1 MYAPACGRS
10 ELRAAP
16 WGRPQLYLQCLCGVA
31 GLGVAGGER
40 PQSHGRLCSFDP
52 LVSDSQHNADT
63 KVAGTKWSRR
73 LPVGVAGFEPTAS
86 SSRTKRATKLR
97 HTPVPF
103 EYSHTLSIFPNGDG
117 ASARS
122 VVHAA
127 CCLAALSPRKP
138 ESRWRRRPPM
148 RDARAAEMPRDASR
162 CESSRRGRFPGQP
175 RYAATP
181 RCRPEP
187 PTASSP
193 SRTGAKYRS
202 S

>member
-1 MYAPACGRS
+1 MAGAPAGPPSTLPSVPVRT
-10 ELRAAP
+10 R
-16 WGRPQLYLQCLCGVA
+16 WGRCSCWRTTSVSWRL
-31 GLGVAGGER
+31 R
-40 PQSHGRLCSFDP
+40 PFDP
-52 LVSDSQHNADT
+52 LVSDSQHDADT
-63 KVAGTKWSRR
+63 KVAGTTWSRR

-103 EYSHTLSIFPNGDG
+103 EYSLTLSIFPNGDG
-117 ASARS
+117 VSARS

-127 CCLAALSPRKP
+127 CCLAAWSPRKP
-138 ESRWRRRPPM
+138 GSRWRRRPPM
-148 RDARAAEMPRDASR
+148 RDARAAEMPRDVSR

-175 RYAATP
+175 RRAATP